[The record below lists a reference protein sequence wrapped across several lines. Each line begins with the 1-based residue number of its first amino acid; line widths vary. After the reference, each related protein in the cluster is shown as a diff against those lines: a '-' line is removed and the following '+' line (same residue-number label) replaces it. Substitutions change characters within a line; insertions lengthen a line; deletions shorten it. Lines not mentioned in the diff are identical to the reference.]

1 MMTTSKRIKKAKEG
15 KLLLLLLIHSTREKR
30 KNNEN
35 TNKTKQIRERE
46 REREEEEVADVH
58 TNNTN
63 IHESVV
69 ISFGLEIR
77 SRAHVLYSF
86 IVKNT
91 TLIILNKR
99 PRYPTLL
106 TSSSKLSRSRIRIR
120 DKNTDIVIN

>member
-77 SRAHVLYSF
+77 RQKQPVRDERNSNARESSTHTNLRKSLNWKNLVLMA
-86 IVKNT
+86 
-91 TLIILNKR
+91 ILAA
-99 PRYPTLL
+99 LAAQG
-106 TSSSKLSRSRIRIR
+106 
-120 DKNTDIVIN
+120 